1 MMTITM
7 GCLAGH
13 SACGHVC
20 SLAPTPASGTALVPA
35 GGLLFQRVV
44 QCSGKVARVGATELP
59 GSAQVTQA
67 ETEFPQRPCRV
78 TRLVETPYIGV
89 WLSVG

>member
-35 GGLLFQRVV
+35 GGLLFQRAV
-44 QCSGKVARVGATELP
+44 QCSGKVARVGATGSFLALP
-59 GSAQVTQA
+59 RSHRQKLSFRKGLARS
-67 ETEFPQRPCRV
+67 PGLWRPH
-78 TRLVETPYIGV
+78 I
-89 WLSVG
+89 